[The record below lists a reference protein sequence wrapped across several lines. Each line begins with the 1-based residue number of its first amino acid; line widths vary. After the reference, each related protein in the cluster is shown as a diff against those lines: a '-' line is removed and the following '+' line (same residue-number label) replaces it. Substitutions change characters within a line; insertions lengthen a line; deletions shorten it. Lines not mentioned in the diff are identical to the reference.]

1 MRHFWYLLLD
11 CLHATAVI
19 CASGLSGGSK
29 ATSSGE
35 QDTLCRIALTLGC
48 LLCVHRLSHLL
59 TVRSRCLPDSAE
71 MSSDLRSLATCPEA
85 GKLGDVAER
94 ALRVFV
100 LRLDAFSTVLNFTIF
115 PLLPDTVPDAAVFE
129 GLCRRKRGKLSC
141 HGN

>member
-11 CLHATAVI
+11 CLHATAVM

-59 TVRSRCLPDSAE
+59 TVSSRCLPGSAE
-71 MSSDLRSLATCPEA
+71 MSSDLRSSATCPEA
-85 GKLGDVAER
+85 GKLGDVAEPCG
-94 ALRVFV
+94 
-100 LRLDAFSTVLNFTIF
+100 S
-115 PLLPDTVPDAAVFE
+115 
-129 GLCRRKRGKLSC
+129 LSC
-141 HGN
+141 VWMRLVLCSILPYSPFFQTQFQMQRSSKGSVGESVAR